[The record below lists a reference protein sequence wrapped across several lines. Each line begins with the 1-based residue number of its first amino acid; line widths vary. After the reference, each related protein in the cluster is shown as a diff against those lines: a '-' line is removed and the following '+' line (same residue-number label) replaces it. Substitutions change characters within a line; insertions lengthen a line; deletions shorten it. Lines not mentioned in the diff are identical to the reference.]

1 MDKIWKRYA
10 IVCNLTAF
18 FAALDQWTKY
28 LADRFLR
35 SQGPYV
41 IWEGVFELL
50 YSENRGAAFGI
61 LQGKQAF
68 FFLVSGS
75 VILIVF
81 LALARIPHGKR
92 YYPLFGC
99 MVLLASG
106 ALGNLID
113 RVWRGYVVDF
123 FYFKLIDFPIFN
135 VADCYVVVSAG
146 LLILLTGFFY
156 QEEELSC
163 FHVGEGKKN

>member
-1 MDKIWKRYA
+1 MDKLWKRFA
-10 IVCNLTAF
+10 LFGILSAF